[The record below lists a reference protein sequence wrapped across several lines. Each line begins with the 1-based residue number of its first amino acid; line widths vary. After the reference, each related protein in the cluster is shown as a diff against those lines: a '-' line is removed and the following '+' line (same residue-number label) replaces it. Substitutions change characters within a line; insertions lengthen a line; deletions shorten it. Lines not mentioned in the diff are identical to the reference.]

1 MSWQLPI
8 VTTTDCCLSKIQVEF
23 VVQDNE
29 TQELLDLKSI
39 FDVFKNGFR
48 EVIQNKDK
56 MALAKSLLKKKI
68 EVQYIES
75 DIRILEILKIEN

>member
-1 MSWQLPI
+1 
-8 VTTTDCCLSKIQVEF
+8 
-23 VVQDNE
+23 
-29 TQELLDLKSI
+29 
-39 FDVFKNGFR
+39 
-48 EVIQNKDK
+48 